1 MKQLCKKDDPV
12 NLSSHD
18 ALVGKISI
26 FTNKKEDDTDFTE
39 TYEVFEP
46 KKIMWGENEE
56 YKNMTTK
63 ILSQLLLT
71 YDEPEHLPALAE
83 MSSKMIA
90 LCAEKCF
97 KVKQPKHSQPRK
109 APKFSKALN
118 EAYQTHNRICAEW
131 RKAGRPQS
139 PNNPAK
145 KANFYPR
152 EIFKRYHVMKKLT
165 N

>member
-1 MKQLCKKDDPV
+1 
-12 NLSSHD
+12 
-18 ALVGKISI
+18 
-26 FTNKKEDDTDFTE
+26 
-39 TYEVFEP
+39 
-46 KKIMWGENEE
+46 
-56 YKNMTTK
+56 
-63 ILSQLLLT
+63 
-71 YDEPEHLPALAE
+71 
-83 MSSKMIA
+83 MIA

-97 KVKQPKHSQPRK
+97 KVKQSKHSQPRK

-165 N
+165 NREQIMTT